1 MPQFAVY
8 RNPGRVEDIPYLLQV
23 QTSRLDRSRSRVL
36 LALVRAGHGAPPDH
50 ALTPHLQVNGQAVF
64 VNPLNMAT
72 ITAARLGE
80 PVAVLGEHDQD
91 RVIRA
96 IDEMISRG

>member
-23 QTSRLDRSRSRVL
+23 QSSRLDRSRSRVL
-36 LALVRAGHGAPPDH
+36 IALVRVGHGSPLDH
-50 ALTPHLQVNGQAVF
+50 ALTPHLAVNGHVVF

-72 ITAARLGE
+72 IAAARLDE
-80 PVAVLGEHDQD
+80 PVAVLGEHDQN